1 MVTSFLLILIISR
14 MMHAHHLYSPPPWS
28 QLDVLWL
35 IYPWL
40 ETKWAEHIWA
50 FLLLVRPR
58 PPQLPL
64 WTPSLRRTPYHPA
77 MKSEF
82 WDRIFD
88 FGQISFRIFGHF
100 FQWAKFHYITV
111 WLLWFWIMNNKW
123 SKITVG
129 CTCISLLYKQ
139 ILLIFLGQLGTLWKF
154 SRLWTIRF

>member
-1 MVTSFLLILIISR
+1 MSLYSLPDQSESVYFNFYSWFFSKSKYYTEFFLKHNDMVTSFLLILIISR

-28 QLDVLWL
+28 ELDVLWL

-88 FGQISFRIFGHF
+88 FVQISFRIFGHF
-100 FQWAKFHYITV
+100 F
-111 WLLWFWIMNNKW
+111 
-123 SKITVG
+123 S
-129 CTCISLLYKQ
+129 
-139 ILLIFLGQLGTLWKF
+139 GQSF
-154 SRLWTIRF
+154 II